1 MKFTIITPT
10 LNSEKYIDNC
20 LSSVSLQK
28 DIFVEH
34 IVVDGGSTDATKEI
48 VKKFPNVKFIHLN
61 GSSIYEALNHGIN
74 ISTGDFIAFLNSDDY
89 YEDEFVLRRVLQF
102 FTNNSVDIV
111 YCDCVMVDLS
121 GKYLYKYVSVK
132 NLNFKIASKLIFI
145 LPHPSTF
152 FRKNVFDVIG
162 LYDTSLKFSSD
173 CEFILRCLVSGIKF
187 KKFNM
192 AAARFRRHTSNA
204 SSNPHAFNDIK
215 TIFKKFNPALPFFY
229 HRFLFL
235 IYHASNFKYLNFLII
250 RNFKR
255 FFKIES

>member
-10 LNSEKYIDNC
+10 LNSEKYIENC

-34 IVVDGGSTDATKEI
+34 IVVDGGSTDATKEV

-74 ISTGDFIAFLNSDDY
+74 FSTGDFIAFLNSDDY
-89 YEDEFVLRRVLQF
+89 YEDEFVLKRVLQF
-102 FTNNSVDIV
+102 FIKNSVDIV
-111 YCDCVMVDLS
+111 YCDCIMVDLS
-121 GKYLYKYVSVK
+121 GRYLYKYVSVN

-152 FRKNVFDVIG
+152 FRKSVFDFIG
-162 LYDTSLKFSSD
+162 LYDTFFKFSSD
-173 CEFILRCLVSGIKF
+173 CEFILRCLMSGIKF
-187 KKFNM
+187 KKFNIT
-192 AAARFRRHTSNA
+192 AARFRRHNSNA
-204 SSNPHAFNDIK
+204 SSNPSAINDIK
-215 TIFKKFNPALPFFY
+215 TIFQKYNPALPFFY

-235 IYHASNFKYLNFLII
+235 VYSVSNFKYLKFLII
-250 RNFKR
+250 RNFKS
-255 FFKIES
+255 FLKIDS